1 MKLNNNYKS
10 PHGFTLIELMIVVAI
25 IGILAAIAIGLY
37 GQYRIKAYNASA
49 LSDLKN
55 LSSFEEIF
63 HDEYF
68 EYAPVSN
75 ADKQASG
82 LIIANISLNNG
93 NTVTFKIANL
103 NKDVSIIAKVST
115 NKAYLITAAKHAA
128 GDIILA
134 SDLDNPS
141 IRKKNK
147 QGNFLSSDLPA
158 STGNAD
164 LASWEYY

>member
-1 MKLNNNYKS
+1 MHQ
-10 PHGFTLIELMIVVAI
+10 PF
-25 IGILAAIAIGLY
+25 
-37 GQYRIKAYNASA
+37 Q
-49 LSDLKN
+49 
-55 LSSFEEIF
+55 
-63 HDEYF
+63 
-68 EYAPVSN
+68 

-82 LIIANISLNNG
+82 LVIANISLNNG

-103 NKDVSIIAKVST
+103 NKDVSIIAKAST
-115 NKAYLITAAKHAA
+115 NKSYLITAAKHAA

-141 IRKKNK
+141 IRKKTK